1 MTPQTSVSSKM
12 YAPFGGF
19 VNPKPVFGEGLRT
32 PRPEGRICYVRRPM
46 ADAKITLEQVLH
58 VAKLAR
64 LALSEDEA
72 RQMQAQLDAIL
83 EYMEGLDELD
93 VSDVPPTFHSI
104 PMSAPL
110 RRDVPVRCSDRSE
123 TLAQAP
129 ESEAGGFAVPL
140 VLEVDS

>member
-1 MTPQTSVSSKM
+1 
-12 YAPFGGF
+12 
-19 VNPKPVFGEGLRT
+19 
-32 PRPEGRICYVRRPM
+32 M

-64 LALSEDEA
+64 LSLSDDEA

-104 PMSAPL
+104 PMDAPL
-110 RRDVPVRCSDRSE
+110 RQDVVERCSDRAE
-123 TLAQAP
+123 TLAGAP
-129 ESEAGGFAVPL
+129 QSESGGFAVPL